1 LNIVLR
7 YLCIISRRQ
16 IAMAFE
22 NTITEQDMDV
32 VSQQFVQ
39 GLRRELGDTEPD
51 LSVDGLSESIL
62 SRILGLFSGGK
73 S

>member
-1 LNIVLR
+1 
-7 YLCIISRRQ
+7 
-16 IAMAFE
+16 MAFE

-32 VSQQFVQ
+32 NAQQFVQ
-39 GLRRELGDTEPD
+39 GLRGDLGSVEPD

-62 SRILGLFSGGK
+62 SRIFGLFGVGK

>member
-1 LNIVLR
+1 
-7 YLCIISRRQ
+7 
-16 IAMAFE
+16 MAFE

-32 VSQQFVQ
+32 NTQQFVQ
-39 GLRRELGDTEPD
+39 GLRSDAGDFEPD

-62 SRILGLFSGGK
+62 SRIMGLYSSGK